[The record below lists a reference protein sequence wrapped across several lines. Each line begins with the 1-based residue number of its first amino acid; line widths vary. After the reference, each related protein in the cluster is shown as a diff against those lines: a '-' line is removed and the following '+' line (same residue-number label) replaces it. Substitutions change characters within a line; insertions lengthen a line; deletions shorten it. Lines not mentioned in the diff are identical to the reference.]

1 MSYIEEIQKIIDQ
14 HDFVEDALP
23 LIDVNKVIEE
33 VMDSGEGYQA
43 DAYLEPGYNSPE
55 NGKII
60 FSDWNKFP
68 QYVIELLELAGHVT
82 EWYDEWMVTDNGNAV
97 RTSPDSYHWTPSYLI
112 TEDGYVLTR
121 EDSAE
126 EWIECLKCSDWCHP
140 PHALPAWINPKE
152 YGFESYGEEVYQ
164 SGLHRGMNDDP
175 KEVLAEIFDKYTN
188 PEVVFTCEQSQFY
201 VEWKAWV
208 KLEEEQGDEG
218 Q

>member
-14 HDFVEDALP
+14 HDFVEDALL
-23 LIDVNKVIEE
+23 LIDVNKVLEE

-43 DAYLEPGYNSPE
+43 NAYLEPGYNSPE

-68 QYVIELLELAGHVT
+68 QYVIELLELSGHAT
-82 EWYDEWMVTDNGNAV
+82 EWYDEWLVTDKGNAV
-97 RTSPDSYHWTPSYLI
+97 RTSPDSYSWTPSYLI
-112 TEDGYVLTR
+112 TEDGDVLTR

-126 EWIECLKCSDWCHP
+126 EWINYVKCSDWCHTP
-140 PHALPAWINPKE
+140 RALPSWINPEE
-152 YGFESYGEEVYQ
+152 YGFKAYREEVYQ

-175 KEVLAEIFDKYTN
+175 KEVLVEIFGEDGN
-188 PEVVFTCEQSQFY
+188 SEVVFTCEQSQFY

-208 KLEEEQGDEG
+208 KLEEEQYDED
-218 Q
+218 